1 MPFPVLNPALRRA
14 LDEQGYAE
22 PTPVQAAVLG
32 VPDDRDLLVSAQTG
46 SGKTVAFGLALA
58 QTLMGADGRFGDA
71 GAPVALIIAPTR
83 ELALQVQREL
93 SWLYAHAGANV
104 LACVGGMD
112 PRREARALAAGCHVV
127 VATPGRL
134 KDHLERGNFDA
145 SALEAVVLD
154 EADEMLDLGFR
165 EDLEFILGSAP
176 AERRTLMFSAT
187 LPREIIALA
196 RKFQTNAERID
207 TSDRREPHQDIEYRA
222 IRAAPNDIDH
232 ALVNLLRWYEAPGAL
247 VFCATREAVRR
258 LHGHLVERGFAAVA
272 LSGELSQNER
282 THALQALR
290 DGRARVCV
298 ATDVAARGL
307 DLPDLGLV
315 IHADLPTNKETL
327 THRSGR
333 TGRAG
338 KKGVSVVLVSYT
350 RRRRAELLLQS
361 ANIVA
366 EWAGPPTA
374 EEIRA
379 RDQERL
385 LADPVFA
392 EEPVEGDAALAAKLL
407 AERTPEEIAAALIR
421 LHRARL
427 PSPEDLLDDRPFND
441 VRQESDGAKKPLWK
455 RREPRDAEFGAGG
468 GDNGMSWFR
477 LTVGRRNNADPKWL
491 IPLICRLGHVTK
503 KEIGSIR
510 IFNAETRF
518 EIEAGAAER
527 FAANVK
533 DAAEK
538 DARIEP
544 SVAPEAG
551 ERDAPRPK
559 HIPAPRRGPPRGD
572 DNASGPRSYG
582 DKGPRPPAGDKPVW
596 ERKEAAPA
604 AERDYGDK
612 PAWTPST
619 TGETFVRKPR
629 GEAPPPSDYG
639 DRPGRP
645 PSSSEK
651 PAYAGKGGPGPRSY
665 GEKAKP
671 PFGDKPA
678 YAGKGGY
685 SDKSKPH
692 AGDKPAYAG
701 KGAPAPRTYGEKPA
715 KAAGDKPAFKGPG
728 GDKPPFKSKGG
739 PPGKSSYGKPVWAG
753 HAAKSSAP
761 GGDERPKRKP
771 KG

>member
-1 MPFPVLNPALRRA
+1 MPFPTLNPALRRA

-22 PTPVQAAVLG
+22 PTPVQAAVLA
-32 VPDDRDLLVSAQTG
+32 VSDDRDLLVSAQTG

-58 QTLMGADGRFGDA
+58 QTLLGSAERFGPA
-71 GAPVALIIAPTR
+71 GPPVALIIAPTR

-93 SWLYAHAGANV
+93 AWLYGHAGAKV
-104 LACVGGMD
+104 VSCVGGMD
-112 PRREARALAAGCHVV
+112 PRRESRELAAGCHFA

-145 SALEAVVLD
+145 SALSAVVLD

-165 EDLEFILGSAP
+165 EDLEFILDSAP
-176 AERRTLMFSAT
+176 KERRTLMFSAT
-187 LPREIIALA
+187 LPREITALA
-196 RKFQTNAERID
+196 RKFQNNAERID
-207 TSDRREPHQDIEYRA
+207 TTSKTESHGDIEYRA
-222 IRAAPNDIDH
+222 IRVAPNDIDH

-258 LHGHLVERGFAAVA
+258 LHMVLVERGFAAVA

-315 IHADLPTNKETL
+315 IHADLPASRETL

-350 RRRRAELLLQS
+350 RRRKAELLLAS
-361 ANIVA
+361 ANVVA

-374 EEIRA
+374 DEIRA

-385 LADPVFA
+385 LSDGVFA
-392 EEPVEGDAALAAKLL
+392 EEPADGDAALAAKMLS
-407 AERTPEEIAAALIR
+407 ERTAEEIAGALIR
-421 LHRARL
+421 MHRARM
-427 PSPEDLLDDRPFND
+427 PAPEDMLDDRPFND
-441 VRQESDGAKKPLWK
+441 VRQESEGGKKALWK
-455 RREPRDAEFGAGG
+455 RREPREGDFGGAGA
-468 GDNGMSWFR
+468 DNGMAWFR

-510 IFNAETRF
+510 IFGSETRF
-518 EIEAGAAER
+518 EITPEAAVR
-527 FAANVK
+527 FAATVK
-533 DAAEK
+533 DASEK

-544 SVAPEAG
+544 SVAPDAG

-559 HIPAPRRGPPRGD
+559 HVPAAARRGPPRSENRGG
-572 DNASGPRSYG
+572 DNADGPRSYG
-582 DKGPRPPAGDKPVW
+582 DKPAGEGKPVW

-604 AERDYGDK
+604 PATEAQSIPMPRAYGKKPADDK
-612 PAWTPST
+612 PAWTPSV
-619 TGETFVRKPR
+619 TGDT
-629 GEAPPPSDYG
+629 PPPRDYG

-645 PSSSEK
+645 PSSGDK
-651 PAYAGKGGPGPRSY
+651 PGYKGKKDAGAPRDYGDKPGRPPEAKRTY
-665 GEKAKP
+665 GEKTAKP
-671 PFGDKPA
+671 YAKDKPA
-678 YAGKGGY
+678 YAG
-685 SDKSKPH
+685 
-692 AGDKPAYAG
+692 AA
-701 KGAPAPRTYGEKPA
+701 APEAKRAYGEKPA
-715 KAAGDKPAFKGPG
+715 KAPAGE
-728 GDKPPFKSKGG
+728 KPPFKPKG
-739 PPGKSSYGKPVWAG
+739 GKSSYGKPVWAG
-753 HAAKSSAP
+753 HKGKAAA
-761 GGDERPKRKP
+761 GGDDRPKRKP
-771 KG
+771 K